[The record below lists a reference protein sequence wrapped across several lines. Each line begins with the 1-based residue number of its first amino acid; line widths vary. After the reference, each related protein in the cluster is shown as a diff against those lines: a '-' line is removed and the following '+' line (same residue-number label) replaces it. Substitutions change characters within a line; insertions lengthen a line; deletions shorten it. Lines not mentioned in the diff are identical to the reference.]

1 MSNTEDQIVTEE
13 AIWTAF
19 CTLATLASLRLLDK
33 GKNNNVPSPATRMRR
48 RMWTSSRKY
57 TYIHAMAALRIL
69 KESAESLT
77 TARVMLR
84 GDTMRGFQ
92 ELESV
97 EMRLGL
103 AEQKFAMNTGENEL
117 WLGLEVDTQ
126 TTEEPYGITSAC
138 CQHH

>member
-1 MSNTEDQIVTEE
+1 
-13 AIWTAF
+13 
-19 CTLATLASLRLLDK
+19 
-33 GKNNNVPSPATRMRR
+33 
-48 RMWTSSRKY
+48 
-57 TYIHAMAALRIL
+57 MAALRIL